1 MFCSIFSIMYKDLIK
16 EIKKKKNMKNIDNDF
31 IEYHLDRYFRL
42 NPKLLTKLKEK
53 RIKKET
59 IKKKI
64 QKNIVKD
71 IRAILHRTYGM
82 FITKDY
88 FKKHKIKDVD
98 KLLKAHKSTKERL
111 PMYPK
116 LYQVLFKITG
126 KPKSILDLGCG
137 FNPLSYKYMNLQ
149 RVRYYVYDISSEDLN
164 FLKKHLP
171 HLKTKVANLLVENKF
186 PKTDVCFMFKL
197 LNHIDLS
204 KHHKE
209 SEKLLRKV
217 KSKFIVISFPLITVS
232 GKRMK
237 YKQNNWLKFMVERLG
252 WKLLKR
258 FVLGNEEFFIV
269 EK

>member
-1 MFCSIFSIMYKDLIK
+1 MYKELIM
-16 EIKKKKNMKNIDNDF
+16 EIKKKKTLKNIDDDF
-31 IEYHLDRYFRL
+31 VIYHLDKYFRL
-42 NPKLLTKLKEK
+42 NSKLRTMLDKGKVRKKVVKE
-53 RIKKET
+53 
-59 IKKKI
+59 
-64 QKNIVKD
+64 

-111 PMYPK
+111 PIYPD
-116 LYQVLFKITG
+116 LYQILFNITG

-137 FNPLSYKYMNLQ
+137 FNPLSYKYMNL
-149 RVRYYVYDISSEDLN
+149 RKVKYYVYDISSEDLD
-164 FLKKHLP
+164 FIKGHLSF
-171 HLKTKVANLLVENKF
+171 LKTKSVNLLSEKTL

-217 KSKFIVISFPLITVS
+217 KSKFVVISFPLVTIS
-232 GKRMK
+232 GKKMN
-237 YKQNNWLKFMVERLG
+237 YKQNNWLKFMCERNDWSLV
-252 WKLLKR
+252 KR
-258 FVLGNEEFFIV
+258 FSLGNEEFFV
-269 EK
+269 VRK